1 MKINFI
7 RCLPVFLVVVLV
19 IGLCSFSASA
29 AESLPL
35 NIFNYNDYVTNVEV
49 FEDMDIVTVQ
59 LPLSDTEWQLYTG
72 DGNLHGQT
80 FGYSYFEWYAIVD
93 DTYSLYTYPNGSHNR
108 MSLTN
113 IPSNTYCAVS
123 FRVKSD
129 FAHEVNDITAD
140 IYYCDDDGNI
150 TRGVNANVTKGSS
163 IDGVYVADFTL
174 DPQPGEACVMFRI
187 SFLGLQVYSEGT
199 IEVELLQYRLDMRI
213 STLYREGKLTNE
225 LLDKIING
233 TVDPEVPEGG
243 DAVGDYNDFE
253 EEIMND
259 MSSNFS
265 EADGYITTA
274 VEIIAK
280 YGTALL
286 AVSHLFGIF
295 WRFPFFAE
303 LVLVAF
309 AFGMFGTLLG
319 VAFGAI
325 SAHDRKAVRANRGK
339 GKGG

>member
-19 IGLCSFSASA
+19 IGLCAFSASA

-49 FEDMDIVTVQ
+49 FEDLDIVTVE

-72 DGNLHGQT
+72 DGNLHGHT
-80 FGYSYFEWYAIVD
+80 FGSSSFYWYAISD
-93 DTYSLYTYPNGSHNR
+93 DTYSLYSYPNGSHNR
-108 MSLTN
+108 MGLTN

-123 FRVKSD
+123 FRVETD
-129 FAHEVNDITAD
+129 LAHIVNDITAD

-150 TRGVNANVTKGSS
+150 TRGVNANVTEDSS

-187 SFLGLQVYSEGT
+187 SFLGIQVYSEGM

-225 LLDKIING
+225 MLDKIING
-233 TVDPEVPEGG
+233 TVDPETPTGSGSVDDLEGVEDELLG
-243 DAVGDYNDFE
+243 GVTD
-253 EEIMND
+253 
-259 MSSNFS
+259 NFG
-265 EADGYITTA
+265 EAENVLGSA
-274 VEIIAK
+274 SQIIGRYAN
-280 YGTALL
+280 AFL
-286 AVSHLFGIF
+286 AVSFIFGLFIQIPFINDIIMISFALGIF
-295 WRFPFFAE
+295 A
-303 LVLVAF
+303 
-309 AFGMFGTLLG
+309 TLLG
-319 VAFGAI
+319 VGLGAI
-325 SAHDRKAVRANRGK
+325 SFRDAKAVKDSRK
-339 GKGG
+339 KGG